1 MAGKKGKGSPA
12 WTDPRLIAVNLCW
25 DLAMFVRNPD
35 ELMALLE
42 RIDNG
47 TASGYDRF
55 LAGIMKK
62 RIERFNGDDPGL
74 KRLKEILSKV

>member
-1 MAGKKGKGSPA
+1 MDTKEKNGSPA

-25 DLAMFVRNPD
+25 DLHTFMQNP
-35 ELMALLE
+35 EKVIQLLE
-42 RIDNG
+42 RIENG

>member
-1 MAGKKGKGSPA
+1 MAGEKGKGSEI
-12 WTDPRLIAVNLCW
+12 WTDPRHIAVNLCW
-25 DLAMFVRNPD
+25 DLHTFMQNP
-35 ELMALLE
+35 EKVIQLLE